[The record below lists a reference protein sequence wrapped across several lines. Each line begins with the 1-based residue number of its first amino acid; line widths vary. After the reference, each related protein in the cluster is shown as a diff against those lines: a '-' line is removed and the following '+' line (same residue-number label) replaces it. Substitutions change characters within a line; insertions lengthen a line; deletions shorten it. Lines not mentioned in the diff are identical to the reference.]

1 MLTEEEKWNAV
12 VCSDSRYDHLFWY
25 GVKTTGIF
33 CRPSCKSKVPL
44 RNNILFFD
52 TIQQAYDYGL
62 RPCKRCRPDLIEFN
76 PGLEAAQNVKR
87 ILDTCYDDRLMLA
100 AKIKALGIS
109 RNHLIALFHTHYHVT
124 PVEYSN
130 QLRTA
135 KAAQLLRETDK
146 AILQIALQCGFGS
159 VSTFYH
165 FFKKHIGFTPQE
177 YRKTAGNGKDNYDN

>member
-1 MLTEEEKWNAV
+1 M
-12 VCSDSRYDHLFWY
+12 
-25 GVKTTGIF
+25 
-33 CRPSCKSKVPL
+33 
-44 RNNILFFD
+44 
-52 TIQQAYDYGL
+52 
-62 RPCKRCRPDLIEFN
+62 
-76 PGLEAAQNVKR
+76 KR

-109 RNHLIALFHTHYHVT
+109 RNHLIALFRTHYHVT

-135 KAAQLLRETDK
+135 KAAQMLRETDT

-177 YRKTAGNGKDNYDN
+177 YRRKAGNGKDNYDN